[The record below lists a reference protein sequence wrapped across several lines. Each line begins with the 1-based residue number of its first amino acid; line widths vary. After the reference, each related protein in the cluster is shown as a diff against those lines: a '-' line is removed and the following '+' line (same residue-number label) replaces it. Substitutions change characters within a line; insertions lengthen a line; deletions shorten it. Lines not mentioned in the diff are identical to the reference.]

1 MLRKDLYPLLK
12 LGYENQK
19 EAKKDAKKYG
29 YSYDGQLSNNETKV
43 FVKDG
48 KPTIVHRGS
57 KRLSDWAEDA
67 LILFGL
73 EDKAAPV
80 FSHLSKKY
88 HIGHQLRSTKAK
100 EITKKVEHK
109 YHTSANTVGHSL
121 GGRLAENSGAHGDI
135 ITYNKAVGLGDV
147 GTKKNSKRQLD
158 VRNSG
163 DIVSVLG
170 HTQNANKE
178 QINSGMSFFNPIKAH
193 DLSHLLSPHAKHS

>member
-1 MLRKDLYPLLK
+1 MSRKDLYPLLK
-12 LGYENQK
+12 FGYENQK
-19 EAKKDAKKYG
+19 EAARDAKKLG
-29 YSYDGQLSNNETKV
+29 YSYDSQLSNNETKV

-57 KRLSDWAEDA
+57 KRVKDWLVDDA

-73 EDKAAPV
+73 EEKASPL
-80 FSHLSKKY
+80 FNRL
-88 HIGHQLRSTKAK
+88 GLPLRSTKAK
-100 EITKKVEHK
+100 NITKQVEAK

-121 GGRLAENSGAHGDI
+121 AGRLSENSGAHGNI
-135 ITYNKAVGLGDV
+135 ITYNKAVGLADI

-170 HTQNANKE
+170 HTQRANKE

-193 DLSHLLSPHAKHS
+193 DLTHLINPHAKHN